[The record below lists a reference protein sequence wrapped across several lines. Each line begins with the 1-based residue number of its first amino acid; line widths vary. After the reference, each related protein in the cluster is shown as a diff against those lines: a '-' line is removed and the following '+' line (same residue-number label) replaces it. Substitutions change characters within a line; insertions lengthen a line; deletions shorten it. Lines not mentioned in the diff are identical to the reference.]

1 MKQEIIVLGGVGNGT
16 VIGQAINHAY
26 SLGNTEMHCAGL
38 LNDREPKGT
47 VLEGLPVL
55 GKVSDAKTF
64 EADGYMFINAILRI
78 DGQKERIDLFESL
91 GIKKESLAI
100 FIHPSAYVAPTVEI
114 GRGCAIL
121 PGVCI
126 SPGTKIG
133 DNSLIMVA
141 ATIGHSNVIGEYCH
155 VAAQACVGSYL
166 NVGKGV
172 HFGLNCTIRENL
184 VIGDYATIGMGAV
197 LTKNV
202 GEKEIW
208 AGNPAKLLRKA
219 E

>member
-1 MKQEIIVLGGVGNGT
+1 MKQKVIILGGVGNGT

-26 SLGNTEMHCAGL
+26 SLDKTEMHCEGL
-38 LNDREPKGT
+38 LNDREPIGK

-55 GKVSDAKTF
+55 GKISDAKKF
-64 EADGYMFINAILRI
+64 EEEGYMFINAILRI

-91 GIKKESLAI
+91 GIKRESLAT
-100 FIHPSAYVAPTVEI
+100 FIHPSAYVAPTVEL

-121 PGVCI
+121 PGACI

-141 ATIGHSNVIGEYCH
+141 ASIGHSNNIGEYCH

-166 NVGKGV
+166 KVGKGV

-184 VIGDYATIGMGAV
+184 IIGDYATIGMGAV

-208 AGNPAKLLRKA
+208 VGNPAKLLRKA